1 MAYFTMPSTE
11 GGDSFTSGGAPG
23 LKEFERELARTLDGI
38 AALSRLSLTDDAAQ
52 ATEIARAFSE
62 IDEAL
67 ADAVRQL
74 YENVED
80 FDGA

>member
-1 MAYFTMPSTE
+1 MAYFTMPPTE
-11 GGDSFTSGGAPG
+11 GGDSFTAGGAPG
-23 LKEFERELARTLDGI
+23 LKEFEQELARTLDGI

-52 ATEIARAFSE
+52 AAEIARAFSE

-74 YENVED
+74 NENVED